1 MNLLLLW
8 FVATQPRYINM
19 FRSTS
24 VAEKNPIN
32 PKLLKMIDSTLVKI
46 KTVIFVKH
54 KLQRK

>member
-8 FVATQPRYINM
+8 FVVTQPRYMNM

-32 PKLLKMIDSTLVKI
+32 PKLLKMIHSTLIKI
-46 KTVIFVKH
+46 KTNIFVKH

>member
-8 FVATQPRYINM
+8 FVATQPRYMNM